1 MFELALGLDEV
12 GGDFVG
18 EECFAGG
25 LELADFL
32 SAELDAGV
40 LLVVEFLAAFVHALV
55 LEACGIVIQEALDL
69 VLQLQVGGIADD
81 L

>member
-18 EECFAGG
+18 EERLAGG

-32 SAELDAGV
+32 SSELNAGV
-40 LLVVEFLAAFVHALV
+40 LLVVKFLAALVHALI

>member
-1 MFELALGLDEV
+1 MFELALGFDEV
-12 GGDFVG
+12 GGDFVS
-18 EECFAGG
+18 EERLAGG

-32 SAELDAGV
+32 SSELNAGV
-40 LLVVEFLAAFVHALV
+40 LLVVKFLAALVHALI

>member
-1 MFELALGLDEV
+1 M
-12 GGDFVG
+12 
-18 EECFAGG
+18 
-25 LELADFL
+25 
-32 SAELDAGV
+32 